1 MPGDMYPVV
10 CFFPFSEEKETYN
23 ILLSSITTKKQHT
36 ILYESGDIQLA
47 KIKNMVN
54 KCVRLFLSF
63 REIVNIIKQN
73 FLIIETMKRLA
84 CRDVGLDCEFVMD
97 GSTEEDILN
106 KANDHAWKVHAIK
119 PEEMTSE
126 MKVKIKD
133 SIKEY

>member
-1 MPGDMYPVV
+1 
-10 CFFPFSEEKETYN
+10 
-23 ILLSSITTKKQHT
+23 
-36 ILYESGDIQLA
+36 
-47 KIKNMVN
+47 
-54 KCVRLFLSF
+54 
-63 REIVNIIKQN
+63 
-73 FLIIETMKRLA
+73 MKRLT

-126 MKVKIKD
+126 MKVKIRN

>member
-1 MPGDMYPVV
+1 
-10 CFFPFSEEKETYN
+10 
-23 ILLSSITTKKQHT
+23 
-36 ILYESGDIQLA
+36 
-47 KIKNMVN
+47 
-54 KCVRLFLSF
+54 
-63 REIVNIIKQN
+63 
-73 FLIIETMKRLA
+73 MKRLA

-106 KANDHAWKVHAIK
+106 KANDRAWKVHAIK

>member
-1 MPGDMYPVV
+1 MMESA
-10 CFFPFSEEKETYN
+10 FS
-23 ILLSSITTKKQHT
+23 LM
-36 ILYESGDIQLA
+36 QLA
-47 KIKNMVN
+47 KTSGKLSHLTDHKIPYISLCTDPTFGGTTASFAMLGDIICGEPGALIGFAGPRVIK
-54 KCVRLFLSF
+54 
-63 REIVNIIKQN
+63 
-73 FLIIETMKRLA
+73 ETMKRLA

>member
-10 CFFPFSEEKETYN
+10 CFCPFSKEKETYN

-73 FLIIETMKRLA
+73 FLKETMKRLA

>member
-1 MPGDMYPVV
+1 M
-10 CFFPFSEEKETYN
+10 CS
-23 ILLSSITTKKQHT
+23 T
-36 ILYESGDIQLA
+36 I
-47 KIKNMVN
+47 
-54 KCVRLFLSF
+54 LSF

-73 FLIIETMKRLA
+73 FLIKETMKRLA

>member
-1 MPGDMYPVV
+1 MY
-10 CFFPFSEEKETYN
+10 
-23 ILLSSITTKKQHT
+23 TT
-36 ILYESGDIQLA
+36 I
-47 KIKNMVN
+47 
-54 KCVRLFLSF
+54 LSF

-73 FLIIETMKRLA
+73 FFIKETMKRLA

>member
-1 MPGDMYPVV
+1 MY
-10 CFFPFSEEKETYN
+10 
-23 ILLSSITTKKQHT
+23 TT
-36 ILYESGDIQLA
+36 I
-47 KIKNMVN
+47 
-54 KCVRLFLSF
+54 LSF
-63 REIVNIIKQN
+63 REIVNIIKYN
-73 FLIIETMKRLA
+73 FLIKETMKRLA

-126 MKVKIKD
+126 MKVKIRD